1 MRYALWFIQIL
12 LAVLFLCAG
21 GAKMVLPVEALG
33 LTYALP
39 PMFVRFIGACEA
51 LGALGLILPGAFRI
65 GTELTPLAALGLT
78 TIMLGATMFTPPEQP
93 QLAFVPVAIGLLTA
107 AVACA
112 RWRMAQPSIPAR
124 LETRAEA
131 S

>member
-39 PMFVRFIGACEA
+39 PVFVRFIGA
-51 LGALGLILPGAFRI
+51 L
-65 GTELTPLAALGLT
+65 
-78 TIMLGATMFTPPEQP
+78 
-93 QLAFVPVAIGLLTA
+93 
-107 AVACA
+107 
-112 RWRMAQPSIPAR
+112 
-124 LETRAEA
+124 
-131 S
+131 